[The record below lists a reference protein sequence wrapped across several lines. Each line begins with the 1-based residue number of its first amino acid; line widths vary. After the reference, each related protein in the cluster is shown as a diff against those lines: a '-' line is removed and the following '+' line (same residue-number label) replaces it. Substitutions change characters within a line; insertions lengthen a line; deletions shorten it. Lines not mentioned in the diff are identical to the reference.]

1 MNITQ
6 KVSYTGWAG
15 TKVVEEIKPEYFVDS
30 GSLAASQSELAKR
43 ENNDCVVRA
52 FMSALDIPYDQAHG
66 WVKENLKRKNHEG
79 TYTALFIKNVLGK
92 VKGGKKLKAYGCHP
106 DFGFVMKDRGFKVI
120 TNPQYKNKEVGYTL
134 KSFIE
139 NHPTGRYFLIV
150 NQHAVA
156 VVNGVLYGNR
166 DEQRQALYRR
176 VNWVV
181 ECK

>member
-52 FMSALDIPYDQAHG
+52 FMSALDITYDQAHN
-66 WVKENLKRKNHEG
+66 WVKVNFNRLPHQG
-79 TYTALFIKNVLGK
+79 VYTAMYIKNVLGK
-92 VKGGKKLKAYGCHP
+92 VKGGKELKAYGCHP
-106 DFGFVMKDRGFKVI
+106 DFGWNMETKGFKVI
-120 TNPQYKNKEVGYTL
+120 TNPKYKNKEVGYTL

>member
-1 MNITQ
+1 MTITQ

-52 FMSALDIPYDQAHG
+52 FMSALDITYDQAHN
-66 WVKENLKRKNHEG
+66 WVKVNFNRLPHQG
-79 TYTALFIKNVLGK
+79 VYTAMYIKNVLGK
-92 VKGGKKLKAYGCHP
+92 VKGGKKLEAYGCHP
-106 DFGFVMKDRGFKVI
+106 DFGWNMETKGFKVI
-120 TNPQYKNKEVGYTL
+120 TNPKYKNKEVGYTL

-139 NHPTGRYFLIV
+139 NHPTGRYFVIV
-150 NQHAVA
+150 NRHAVA
-156 VVNGVLYGNR
+156 VVNGVLYGNQN
-166 DEQRQALYRR
+166 EQRQALYRR